1 MKNRFHFLKFV
12 LVTVVSLAFVS
23 FTYLKFYVLKDT
35 SKEVLLKAFNYSI
48 STQTVGPKYQFTK
61 ETSLVETAQQI
72 QAMGSNLLK
81 FSMHPRY
88 CTENY
93 GLPENK
99 DINSLTKLAT
109 LEPSFSRVLNM
120 DFKYYHIW
128 VYGFSQYT
136 P

>member
-1 MKNRFHFLKFV
+1 MKNRFNFLKFV

-72 QAMGSNLLK
+72 QAM
-81 FSMHPRY
+81 
-88 CTENY
+88 
-93 GLPENK
+93 
-99 DINSLTKLAT
+99 
-109 LEPSFSRVLNM
+109 
-120 DFKYYHIW
+120 
-128 VYGFSQYT
+128 
-136 P
+136 